1 MIPLADANWEETTT
15 MKETVQ
21 EYTQRILS
29 KAEGQD
35 PLNVQAETPGKIE
48 ALTKG
53 AGAAALSKRPAPDK
67 WSVTEILAHLAD
79 CEIVFAWRIRSILG
93 APGTPLAAFDQD
105 AWASAGHYAQRDPHR
120 SLVLFRILRENN
132 LALYGSL
139 TPEQRQQ
146 YGMHAERGKE
156 YVEHLARLMAGHD
169 LNHLQ
174 QIERLLAPRT

>member
-1 MIPLADANWEETTT
+1 

-29 KAEGQD
+29 NTKGQD
-35 PLNVQAETPGKIE
+35 PLQVQAETPGKIE

-53 AGAAALSKRPAPDK
+53 AGSAATLCKRPAPDK
-67 WSVTEILAHLAD
+67 WSVSEILAHLAD

-93 APGTPLAAFDQD
+93 EPGTPLAAFDQD
-105 AWASAGHYAQRDPHR
+105 AWASSGHYAQRNPHQ
-120 SLVLFRILRENN
+120 SLALFRMLRENN

-139 TPEQRQQ
+139 TPEQWQQ
-146 YGMHAERGKE
+146 YGVHAERGKE
-156 YVEHLARLMAGHD
+156 SVEHLMRLMAGHD

-174 QIERLLAPRT
+174 QIERLLAPRA